1 MNEAGLAVQQV
12 PAQALPAE
20 WWTAY
25 GDPLIDALVRN
36 ALEHNT
42 DLAIAR
48 ARIDEAVAITRR
60 TRASMFPSL
69 ALTPQATR
77 ARDFSLAPTISSDAR
92 LPLSASWEVD
102 LAGRLS
108 HAADGARMDAVAV
121 EQNWFATRWQIA
133 FETVSAALQQRQAAE
148 LEDLAKERLQVAER
162 LERLTEQKF
171 KAGQATG
178 FDIER
183 TRSEVIALRVEQEQ
197 LRRVRGEATHALDV
211 LVGRIPGALGSGP
224 ALASHHAR
232 LDSQKRARRIAA
244 AAPRRQSRAGASCSG
259 DGAMER
265 SRRRAAPQTC
275 ARFEWWAPTLREQ
288 RNTCGREHF
297 LSGLGCDASDL

>member
-108 HAADGARMDAVAV
+108 HAADGARMDAVA
-121 EQNWFATRWQIA
+121 
-133 FETVSAALQQRQAAE
+133 
-148 LEDLAKERLQVAER
+148 
-162 LERLTEQKF
+162 
-171 KAGQATG
+171 
-178 FDIER
+178 
-183 TRSEVIALRVEQEQ
+183 
-197 LRRVRGEATHALDV
+197 
-211 LVGRIPGALGSGP
+211 
-224 ALASHHAR
+224 
-232 LDSQKRARRIAA
+232 
-244 AAPRRQSRAGASCSG
+244 
-259 DGAMER
+259 
-265 SRRRAAPQTC
+265 
-275 ARFEWWAPTLREQ
+275 
-288 RNTCGREHF
+288 
-297 LSGLGCDASDL
+297 

>member
-1 MNEAGLAVQQV
+1 MVKLQRCLIFEPSERYSTRHELCPSRRPPQFHNLVAQHVRSLRPRGLTAVAFLSITLLAPCSHSPHRVETSRVEVPAKFMNEAGLAVQQV

-121 EQNWFATRWQIA
+121 EQNGSRTRWQIA

-178 FDIER
+178 F
-183 TRSEVIALRVEQEQ
+183 
-197 LRRVRGEATHALDV
+197 
-211 LVGRIPGALGSGP
+211 
-224 ALASHHAR
+224 
-232 LDSQKRARRIAA
+232 
-244 AAPRRQSRAGASCSG
+244 
-259 DGAMER
+259 
-265 SRRRAAPQTC
+265 
-275 ARFEWWAPTLREQ
+275 
-288 RNTCGREHF
+288 
-297 LSGLGCDASDL
+297 

>member
-1 MNEAGLAVQQV
+1 MSDPYARRGLTAVAFLSITLLAACSHSPHRVETSRVEVPAKFMNEAGLAVQQV
-12 PAQALPAE
+12 PALPAE

-25 GDPLIDALVRN
+25 GDPQIDALVRE
-36 ALEHNT
+36 ALERNT

-92 LPLSASWEVD
+92 LPLAASWEVD

-108 HAADGARMDAVAV
+108 HAADGAQMDAVAV

-148 LEDLAKERLQVAER
+148 LEDLAKERLQIAER

-171 KAGQATG
+171 KAGQVTG

-183 TRSEVIALRVEQEQ
+183 TRSE
-197 LRRVRGEATHALDV
+197 
-211 LVGRIPGALGSGP
+211 
-224 ALASHHAR
+224 
-232 LDSQKRARRIAA
+232 
-244 AAPRRQSRAGASCSG
+244 
-259 DGAMER
+259 
-265 SRRRAAPQTC
+265 
-275 ARFEWWAPTLREQ
+275 
-288 RNTCGREHF
+288 
-297 LSGLGCDASDL
+297 

>member
-1 MNEAGLAVQQV
+1 MSDPYARRGLTAVAFLSITLLAACSHSPHRVETSRVEVPAKFMNEAGLAVQQV

-224 ALASHHAR
+224 ALASLTMPDAA
-232 LDSQKRARRIAA
+232 ARRI
-244 AAPRRQSRAGASCSG
+244 
-259 DGAMER
+259 
-265 SRRRAAPQTC
+265 
-275 ARFEWWAPTLREQ
+275 
-288 RNTCGREHF
+288 
-297 LSGLGCDASDL
+297 

>member
-1 MNEAGLAVQQV
+1 MSDPYARRGLTAVAFLSITLLAACSHSPHRVETSRVEVPAKFMNEAGLAVQQV

-102 LAGRLS
+102 LAASRMPLMAHGWTQLLS
-108 HAADGARMDAVAV
+108 NR
-121 EQNWFATRWQIA
+121 
-133 FETVSAALQQRQAAE
+133 
-148 LEDLAKERLQVAER
+148 
-162 LERLTEQKF
+162 
-171 KAGQATG
+171 TG
-178 FDIER
+178 SR
-183 TRSEVIALRVEQEQ
+183 
-197 LRRVRGEATHALDV
+197 H
-211 LVGRIPGALGSGP
+211 VGRSPLRQCPLHCSSG
-224 ALASHHAR
+224 
-232 LDSQKRARRIAA
+232 
-244 AAPRRQSRAGASCSG
+244 RRQSWKIWQKSDFKSPSA
-259 DGAMER
+259 
-265 SRRRAAPQTC
+265 
-275 ARFEWWAPTLREQ
+275 
-288 RNTCGREHF
+288 
-297 LSGLGCDASDL
+297 LSV

>member
-1 MNEAGLAVQQV
+1 MSDPYARRGLTAVAFLSITLLAACSHSPHRVETSRVEVPAKFMNEAGLAVQQV

-224 ALASHHAR
+224 ALASLTMPDWTPRSVPGELLQQRPDVRAAQAR
-232 LDSQKRARRIAA
+232 LAA
-244 AAPRRQSRAGASCSG
+244 ATA
-259 DGAMER
+259 
-265 SRRRAAPQTC
+265 
-275 ARFEWWAPTLREQ
+275 
-288 RNTCGREHF
+288 
-297 LSGLGCDASDL
+297 